1 MYLVK
6 DTPIIKNKKLF
17 KVGGRFPYSES
28 DKHLLWNLNKVKEA
42 EFEIVPDTEKV
53 IPNENVSKTET
64 PNLSAKSSK
73 ATAKKKTISKNIKR
87 K

>member
-28 DKHLLWNLNKVKEA
+28 DKHLLWNLTKVEEA
-42 EFEIVPDTEKV
+42 DYEIVPDTEKDV
-53 IPNENVSKTET
+53 PNDE
-64 PNLSAKSSK
+64 
-73 ATAKKKTISKNIKR
+73 AKKTFAPKKKVFTNK
-87 K
+87 